1 MVGALLSLIAFR
13 QELNIFSFVGLIMLV
28 GLLKKNGIIMVDFA
42 LELRRNQGLAPRA
55 AIIEACRIRFR
66 PIMMTTA
73 AAILGTLPIALGL
86 GNGAEARR
94 ALGIAAVGGLVLSQ
108 LLTLYITPA
117 FYVAMER
124 LGAAVGTQS
133 GAGFTGRA

>member
-1 MVGALLSLIAFR
+1 M
-13 QELNIFSFVGLIMLV
+13 
-28 GLLKKNGIIMVDFA
+28 
-42 LELRRNQGLAPRA
+42 
-55 AIIEACRIRFR
+55 
-66 PIMMTTA
+66 
-73 AAILGTLPIALGL
+73 PIALGL

-124 LGAAVGTQS
+124 LSMVVVGGRPLAAAECPERSPARQYPPVLDLP
-133 GAGFTGRA
+133 RIPR

>member
-1 MVGALLSLIAFR
+1 M
-13 QELNIFSFVGLIMLV
+13 
-28 GLLKKNGIIMVDFA
+28 
-42 LELRRNQGLAPRA
+42 
-55 AIIEACRIRFR
+55 
-66 PIMMTTA
+66 
-73 AAILGTLPIALGL
+73 PIALGL

-124 LGAAVGTQS
+124 LSMVVAGGPPLAAAECPERS
-133 GAGFTGRA
+133 PARK

>member
-1 MVGALLSLIAFR
+1 
-13 QELNIFSFVGLIMLV
+13 MLV
-28 GLLKKNGIIMVDFA
+28 GLVKKNGIIMVDFA
-42 LELRRNQGLAPRA
+42 LELRRNQGLAPQA

-133 GAGFTGRA
+133 GAGSTGRA

>member
-1 MVGALLSLIAFR
+1 SSVVLI
-13 QELNIFSFVGLIMLV
+13 VLV
-28 GLLKKNGIIMVDFA
+28 GLVKTNGIIVVDFA
-42 LELRRNQGLAPRA
+42 LHLRREHGLTART

-73 AAILGTLPIALGL
+73 AAILGALPIALGH

-124 LGAAVGTQS
+124 LSTQI
-133 GAGFTGRA
+133 TTRA